1 MTSRHPKN
9 SLRGRARTSMSE
21 IQLTLF
27 TQDQL
32 TLKAALTHLREMIPS
47 HFSGIFSIFIT

>member
-27 TQDQL
+27 IQDQL
-32 TLKAALTHLREMIPS
+32 TLKVALTHLREMIPS
-47 HFSGIFSIFIT
+47 HFSGIFSISIT